1 MVMALF
7 YPNPKHQLSSRE
19 RSHARFAFPSFQRG
33 FLFEL
38 TSSGRVRA
46 PTTTGLEFF
55 RDRFVNVFMLDNHS
69 REEFPYR
76 GLMTVYG
83 NTLKAAFENITLL
96 YPACFV
102 FSIII
107 AIA

>member
-1 MVMALF
+1 
-7 YPNPKHQLSSRE
+7 
-19 RSHARFAFPSFQRG
+19 
-33 FLFEL
+33 
-38 TSSGRVRA
+38 
-46 PTTTGLEFF
+46 
-55 RDRFVNVFMLDNHS
+55 MLDNHS

-83 NTLKAAFENITLL
+83 NTIRAAFENITLL
-96 YPACFV
+96 YPVCFV